1 MKKFFNFIFSKAF
14 WFNILGIILLFVIA
28 VVILMVSLKSC
39 TRHGESVTVP
49 TVVGMDADEA
59 IAMLKDEDFNYEVI
73 DTLFIDS
80 LPKGVVVEQNPAK
93 ESLVK
98 HGRTVY
104 IKVNTRDEI
113 LVKMPSFVGEQYKT
127 LDVRLKHSKLKK
139 GTVKWQKDG
148 EVVNI
153 VLKQLY
159 NGRPIEPGTEIK
171 QGSRI
176 DFVVAGRD
184 PNSKDEE
191 EEDEEEKISTLE
203 EMSKLDET
211 PKSSSEHND
220 TNFDE

>member
-14 WFNILGIILLFVIA
+14 WFNILGIILFFVLAI
-28 VVILMVSLKSC
+28 VILMVSLKSC
-39 TRHGESVTVP
+39 TRHGEAVTVP

-59 IAMLKDEDFNYEVI
+59 IAMLEDEGFGYEII

-80 LPKGVVVEQNPAK
+80 LPKSVVVEQNPAK

-104 IKVNTRDEI
+104 MKVNTANEI
-113 LVKMPSFVGEQYKT
+113 MVRMPSFVGEQYKT
-127 LDVRLKHSKLKK
+127 LPVRLKHSKLKM
-139 GTVKWQKDG
+139 GSVKWQKDG

-153 VLKQLY
+153 VLKQMY

-184 PNSKDEE
+184 PNSKEEDEDEE
-191 EEDEEEKISTLE
+191 EEISTLE
-203 EMSKLDET
+203 EMSKLEEASASKSNETNSDE
-211 PKSSSEHND
+211 
-220 TNFDE
+220 

>member
-14 WFNILGIILLFVIA
+14 WFNVLGIVVLFVLA
-28 VVILMVSLKSC
+28 VVILMFGLKSY

-73 DTLFIDS
+73 DTLLIDS
-80 LPKGVVVEQNPAK
+80 LPKGVVVEQNPPK

-104 IKVNTRDEI
+104 MKINTRDEI
-113 LVKMPSFVGEQYKT
+113 YVKMPSFVGEQYKT
-127 LDVRLKHSKLKK
+127 LAIKLKHSNLRM
-139 GTVKWQKDG
+139 GTIKWQKDG
-148 EVVNI
+148 DVVNI

-159 NGRPIEPGTEIK
+159 KGRPIEPGTEIK

-191 EEDEEEKISTLE
+191 EEEDETTSTLE

-211 PKSSSEHND
+211 PAPESD
-220 TNFDE
+220 GTNFDE

>member
-1 MKKFFNFIFSKAF
+1 
-14 WFNILGIILLFVIA
+14 
-28 VVILMVSLKSC
+28 MVSLKSC
-39 TRHGESVTVP
+39 TRHGEAVTVP
-49 TVVGMDADEA
+49 TVVGMDANEA
-59 IAMLKDEDFNYEVI
+59 IALLEEEGFGYAVV
-73 DTLFIDS
+73 DTLLIDS

-104 IKVNTRDEI
+104 MKINTSNEI
-113 LVKMPSFVGEQYKT
+113 MVRMPSFVGEQYKT
-127 LDVRLKHSKLKK
+127 LSVRLKHSKLKM
-139 GTVKWQKDG
+139 GSVKWQKDG

-153 VLKQLY
+153 VLKQMY

-184 PNSKDEE
+184 PNSK
-191 EEDEEEKISTLE
+191 EEDEEEEETTSTLE

-211 PKSSSEHND
+211 PASD
-220 TNFDE
+220 GTNFDE

>member
-14 WFNILGIILLFVIA
+14 WFNILGIILLFVIVI
-28 VVILMVSLKSC
+28 VVLMVSLKSC
-39 TRHGESVTVP
+39 TRHGDSVTVP
-49 TVVGMDADEA
+49 TVVGLDADEA
-59 IAMLKDEDFNYEVI
+59 IKLLDDEDFGCEVV

-80 LPKGVVVEQNPAK
+80 LPKGVVVEQNPPK

-127 LDVRLKHSKLKK
+127 LDVRLKHSKLRK
-139 GTVKWQKDG
+139 GNIKWQKDG

-153 VLKQLY
+153 VLKQMY

-176 DFVVAGRD
+176 DFVIAGRD
-184 PNSKDEE
+184 PNSKEEDEDEE
-191 EEDEEEKISTLE
+191 EEKTSTLE

-211 PKSSSEHND
+211 PEESKG

>member
-28 VVILMVSLKSC
+28 VVILMLSLKSC
-39 TRHGESVTVP
+39 TRHGDSVTVP
-49 TVVGMDADEA
+49 TVVGLDADEA
-59 IAMLKDEDFNYEVI
+59 IKLLDDEDFGCEVV

-80 LPKGVVVEQNPAK
+80 LPKGVVVEQNPPK

-113 LVKMPSFVGEQYKT
+113 YVRMPSFVGEQYKV
-127 LDVRLKHSKLKK
+127 LDARLKHSKLRK
-139 GTVKWQKDG
+139 GSVKWQKDG

-153 VLKQLY
+153 VLKQMY

-184 PNSKDEE
+184 PNSKEEDEDEE
-191 EEDEEEKISTLE
+191 EEKTSTLE

-211 PKSSSEHND
+211 PAETNG

>member
-14 WFNILGIILLFVIA
+14 LFNLLGIILFFVIA
-28 VVILMVSLKSC
+28 VVVLMVSLKSC
-39 TRHGESVTVP
+39 TRHGDSVTVP

-59 IAMLKDEDFNYEVI
+59 VEMIKNEGFGCEIV

-104 IKVNTRDEI
+104 IKVNTSEDI

-127 LDVRLKHSKLKK
+127 LDVRLRHAKLKK
-139 GTVKWQKDG
+139 GSVKWQKDG

-159 NGRPIEPGTEIK
+159 KGRPIEPGTEIK

-176 DFVVAGRD
+176 DFVIAGRD
-184 PNSKDEE
+184 PNSKEEEE
-191 EEDEEEKISTLE
+191 EEDEVVSDDNAAAE
-203 EMSKLDET
+203 ET
-211 PKSSSEHND
+211 PAPESDD

>member
-1 MKKFFNFIFSKAF
+1 MKKFFNFIFSRAF

-28 VVILMVSLKSC
+28 IVILMVSLKSC
-39 TRHGESVTVP
+39 TRHGEAVTVP
-49 TVVGMDADEA
+49 TVVGMDANEA
-59 IAMLKDEDFNYEVI
+59 IALLEEEGFGYAVV
-73 DTLFIDS
+73 DTLLIDS

-104 IKVNTRDEI
+104 MKINTSNEI
-113 LVKMPSFVGEQYKT
+113 MVRMPSFVGEQYKT
-127 LDVRLKHSKLKK
+127 LSVRLKHSKLKM
-139 GTVKWQKDG
+139 GSVKWQKDG

-153 VLKQLY
+153 VLKQMY

-184 PNSKDEE
+184 PNSK
-191 EEDEEEKISTLE
+191 EEDEEEEETTSTLE

-211 PKSSSEHND
+211 PASD
-220 TNFDE
+220 GTNFDE

>member
-1 MKKFFNFIFSKAF
+1 MKKFLNFILSKAF
-14 WFNILGIILLFVIA
+14 WFNILGIILFFVLA
-28 VVILMVSLKSC
+28 VVVLMVSLKSC
-39 TRHGESVTVP
+39 TRHGDSVTVP

-59 IAMLKDEDFNYEVI
+59 IAMLDDEGFGYEVV

-113 LVKMPSFVGEQYKT
+113 LVRMPSFVGEQYKV
-127 LDVRLKHSKLKK
+127 LDARLKHAKLKK
-139 GTVKWQKDG
+139 GTVKWQRDG

-153 VLKQLY
+153 VLKQMY
-159 NGRPIEPGTEIK
+159 KGRPIEPGTEIK

-184 PNSKDEE
+184 PNSKDDEE
-191 EEDEEEKISTLE
+191 EEEEKTSTLE
-203 EMSKLDET
+203 EMSKLDES
-211 PKSSSEHND
+211 PAPEASG

>member
-14 WFNILGIILLFVIA
+14 WFNVLGIILLFVVA

-59 IAMLKDEDFNYEVI
+59 IEMLKNEGFNYEVI
-73 DTLFIDS
+73 DTLLIDS

-104 IKVNTRDEI
+104 MKINTSDDI
-113 LVKMPSFVGEQYKT
+113 MVKMPSFVGEQYKV
-127 LDVRLKHSKLKK
+127 LDVRLKHAKLKK

-153 VLKQLY
+153 VLKQMY
-159 NGRPIEPGTEIK
+159 KGRPIEPGTEIK

-176 DFVVAGRD
+176 DFVIAGRD
-184 PNSKDEE
+184 PNSKE
-191 EEDEEEKISTLE
+191 EEDEEEEETSTLE

-211 PKSSSEHND
+211 PASTNDD

>member
-14 WFNILGIILLFVIA
+14 WFNILGIILLFVLA
-28 VVILMVSLKSC
+28 VLILMLSLKSC
-39 TRHGESVTVP
+39 TRHGEAVTVP
-49 TVVGMDADEA
+49 TVVGMDANEA
-59 IAMLKDEDFNYEVI
+59 IAMLEEEGFNYEVV

-104 IKVNTRDEI
+104 MKVNTVNEI
-113 LVKMPSFVGEQYKT
+113 MVKMPSFVGEQYKT
-127 LDVRLKHSKLKK
+127 LSVRLKHSKLKM
-139 GTVKWQKDG
+139 GSVKWQKDG

-153 VLKQLY
+153 VLKQMY
-159 NGRPIEPGTEIK
+159 NGRSIDPGTEIK

-184 PNSKDEE
+184 PNSQEEDEDEE
-191 EEDEEEKISTLE
+191 EEVSTLE
-203 EMSKLDET
+203 EMNKLEEAAASKSNGTNSDE
-211 PKSSSEHND
+211 
-220 TNFDE
+220 